1 MTCEPDL
8 RRTLTVVVWF
18 GKQLWCRLKKVHHL
32 TCTHAL
38 LHYNVLLTCVAFPSN
53 VVCYL
58 KLHYVTLCS
67 VEVHRIT
74 LRCVTLQSS
83 ESPVLDVWLCH
94 LYTPRTSSFAAIII
108 TMATRGR
115 HQTVNINMGHNKST
129 NMVVFLMRKDCY
141 TKQLCND
148 TDTHIKL
155 FSQDVKLQLQQFGNN
170 KTTMLL
176 FNVLILN

>member
-1 MTCEPDL
+1 MTCEPDR

-18 GKQLWCRLKKVHHL
+18 GKQLWCGLTKVHHL

-38 LHYNVLLTCVAFPSN
+38 LHYSVLLTCVALRSN

-58 KLHYVTLCS
+58 KLHF
-67 VEVHRIT
+67 
-74 LRCVTLQSS
+74 VTLQSS
-83 ESPVLDVWLCH
+83 ESPVFGVWLCH
-94 LYTPRTSSFAAIII
+94 FYTPPRTSSFAAIII

-141 TKQLCND
+141 TIQLCND
-148 TDTHIKL
+148 IDTHIKL
-155 FSQDVKLQLQQFGNN
+155 FSQEVNYDYSSLVTTRQQCCCS
-170 KTTMLL
+170 MY
-176 FNVLILN
+176 